1 MTRLLLLSSAYVLA
15 LSACAQKPPTIAYDD
30 PQPAHLEPAPT
41 KPVEVVGLPEPLPLP
56 GQLKPVVDET
66 PLPEMKDPA
75 RRVQQANA
83 AAKVDPTRDGYVNA
97 MQVFPY
103 AEGALYQI
111 YVAPVHV
118 TDIALEPGEQLKS
131 VAAGDTVQWKIG
143 DTESGAATAG
153 GTATGGG
160 PTTGSG
166 PATGRQVHVLV
177 KPVSAALPMN
187 NLVILTDRRTYHIE
201 VHPTK
206 ATYMA
211 EVSWRYPQDELF
223 ALQAKNAQ
231 AEDHADATAAD
242 AVDLSDLRFR
252 YAITGDTPPWR
263 PVQVFDDTHKVYIRF
278 PGGIAQGELP
288 PLFVVGPDG
297 STAALVN
304 YRVRGAT
311 MIVDRLFAAAELRLG
326 ADPQQIVR
334 ITRTDTHTEGQG

>member
-1 MTRLLLLSSAYVLA
+1 MTRFLLLSSACVLA
-15 LSACAQKPPTIAYDD
+15 LSACAQKPPAIAYDD
-30 PQPAHLEPAPT
+30 PQPAHLEPSPPQ
-41 KPVEVVGLPEPLPLP
+41 PVQVVSLPEPLPLP
-56 GQLKPVVDET
+56 GQLKPVADET
-66 PLPEMKDPA
+66 SPPELKDPA
-75 RRVQQANA
+75 RRVQQANI

-97 MQVFPY
+97 MQVFPFSD
-103 AEGALYQI
+103 GALYQI

-143 DTESGAATAG
+143 DTESGTAAG
-153 GTATGGG
+153 H
-160 PTTGSG
+160 
-166 PATGRQVHVLV
+166 QVHVLV
-177 KPVSAALPMN
+177 KPVSASLPMN
-187 NLVILTDRRTYHIE
+187 NLVILTDRRTYHLE

-223 ALQAKNAQ
+223 ALQAKNEQ
-231 AEDHADATAAD
+231 AESHADATAAD
-242 AVDLSDLRFR
+242 GVDLSDLRFR

-278 PGGIAQGELP
+278 PAGIAQGELP

-304 YRVRGAT
+304 YRVHGAT

-334 ITRTDTHTEGQG
+334 ITRTDSHGEGQG

>member
-1 MTRLLLLSSAYVLA
+1 MTRLLLLSSVCVLT

-30 PQPAHLEPAPT
+30 PQPAHLEPAPS
-41 KPVEVVGLPEPLPLP
+41 KPVQIVSLPEPLPLP
-56 GQLKPVVDET
+56 GQLKPIVGET
-66 PLPEMKDPA
+66 PPPEAKDPA
-75 RRVQQANA
+75 HRVQQANA

-103 AEGALYQI
+103 ADGALYQI

-131 VAAGDTVQWKIG
+131 VAAGDTAQWKIG

-153 GTATGGG
+153 GT
-160 PTTGSG
+160 
-166 PATGRQVHVLV
+166 ATGRQVHVLV

-201 VHPTK
+201 AHPTK

-223 ALQAKNAQ
+223 ALRAKNEQSEA
-231 AEDHADATAAD
+231 HADTTAAD

-252 YAITGDTPPWR
+252 YAITGDNPPWR

-278 PGGIAQGELP
+278 PAGIAQGELP
-288 PLFVVGPDG
+288 PLFVAGPDG

-326 ADPQQIVR
+326 ADPQQIVS
-334 ITRTDTHTEGQG
+334 ITRTDTHGEGQG

>member
-1 MTRLLLLSSAYVLA
+1 MTRPLLISSVCVLA
-15 LSACAQKPPTIAYDD
+15 LAACAEKPPAIAYDD
-30 PQPAHLEPAPT
+30 PQPAHLEPALP
-41 KPVEVVGLPEPLPLP
+41 KPVRVVSLPEPLPLP
-56 GQLKPVVDET
+56 GQLKPVEDET
-66 PLPEMKDPA
+66 PPPEVKDPA

-103 AEGALYQI
+103 TEGALYQI

-118 TDIALEPGEQLKS
+118 TDIALEPGEQLRS
-131 VAAGDTVQWKIG
+131 VAAGDTAQWKIG
-143 DTESGAATAG
+143 DTESGTATASSAATAG
-153 GTATGGG
+153 STA
-160 PTTGSG
+160 
-166 PATGRQVHVLV
+166 GRQVHVLV

-187 NLVILTDRRTYHIE
+187 NLVILTDRRTYHLE
-201 VHPTK
+201 AHPTK

-223 ALQAKNAQ
+223 ALQAKNEQ
-231 AEDHADATAAD
+231 AESHVDATAAD

-278 PGGIAQGELP
+278 SAGIAQGELP

-297 STAALVN
+297 STVALVN

-334 ITRTDTHTEGQG
+334 ITRTDARAEGQG